1 MYVNKTI
8 KFKKKNGSNSAKKVF
23 VFTLLVIAIIFFS
36 YAKFKEVL
44 LANREKKVTL
54 YENELEGLEFEYKH
68 KLEALRKE
76 YEAKISEKKLQLKRA
91 EESLEELK

>member
-8 KFKKKNGSNSAKKVF
+8 KFKKKNGNNSAKKIF
-23 VFTLLVIAIIFFS
+23 VFTLLVTVIIFFS

-76 YEAKISEKKLQLKRA
+76 YEVKISEKKLQLKRA

>member
-44 LANREKKVTL
+44 LANREKKVNYFTQAINSHFTQKF
-54 YENELEGLEFEYKH
+54 Y
-68 KLEALRKE
+68 
-76 YEAKISEKKLQLKRA
+76 I
-91 EESLEELK
+91 